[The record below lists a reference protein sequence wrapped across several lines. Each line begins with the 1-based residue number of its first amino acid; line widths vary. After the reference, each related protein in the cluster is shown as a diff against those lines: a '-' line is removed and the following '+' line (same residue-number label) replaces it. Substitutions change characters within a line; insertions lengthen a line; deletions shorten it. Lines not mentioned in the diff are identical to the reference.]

1 MLRCVHEVTA
11 PLALILAAT
20 AHADGSAVTFNKDV
34 APIVYANCAA
44 CHRPG
49 GVGPFSLLT
58 YDDARKR
65 ARQMAAVTGA
75 RYMPPWPPESGKGEF
90 VGERRLTDAQIARIR
105 RWVEAGAPEGN
116 RADLPPPPRFR
127 EGWPLGEPDLVLTLP
142 QPWTL
147 PPGGT
152 DVFRNF
158 VLPVP
163 VTRTRY
169 VRALEIR
176 LDDRKIAHHANVL
189 VDRTRSARRRDAQ
202 DGEPGF
208 AGMELTMES
217 EGFDPDS
224 HFLFWKPGTVPYEE
238 PPDMAWRL
246 DRGTDLVLNLH
257 LKPSGKPERVQPKVG
272 LYFTDRAPTRLPM
285 LMQLEHDGALDIP
298 PGAAGFVVTDEIELP
313 VAVDLLG
320 IYPHAHYLGKDVQG
334 VATLPDGRQQWLIHV
349 KDWDLNWQ
357 AVYRYPQPIPLPKG
371 TRLQMRWSYDNSAD
385 NPRNPNAPPAR
396 VVAGNRAEDE
406 MGHLWL
412 QVLPRP
418 EAGDAPGGD
427 PRILLQ
433 EAVMRARLRKYPGD
447 FTALYNLGAALQA
460 EGRLEDAITQLRLAV
475 AANPANPTARN
486 SLGTALQAQGDL
498 EGAIG
503 EYREALRQRPDDFN
517 ARYNLGQ
524 ALLLGGRSD
533 EAAASFREALGIRP
547 EDVDARA
554 QLGAA
559 LLAAGRFD
567 EAIDQCRRVL
577 EANPKHL
584 NARYNLGQALA
595 RRGELGAA
603 VHELGEALRI
613 QPDDLD
619 SLVALGLVLLAEGRA
634 DEAAVR
640 FREALRVK
648 ADDATAHDALGQLA
662 FAGGQVDEAVGHF
675 QVVVAS
681 RPDDADARNN
691 LGSALAAA
699 GRLAEAAAEFERALA
714 IDAGHVAARE
724 NLERARAALAGKD

>member
-1 MLRCVHEVTA
+1 VTPIA
-11 PLALILAAT
+11 VLLAA
-20 AHADGSAVTFNKDV
+20 AAPVEKPAVTFSKDI
-34 APIVYANCAA
+34 APIVYTSCAA
-44 CHRPG
+44 CHHPG

-58 YDDARKR
+58 YEDAGKR
-65 ARQMAAVTGA
+65 ARQMAAVTGK
-75 RYMPPWPPESGKGEF
+75 RYMPPWLPEPGKGQF
-90 VGERRLTDAQIARIR
+90 VGERRLTDAQIALIR

-116 RADLPPPPRFR
+116 RADLPPLPRFP

-142 QPWTL
+142 EPSTL
-147 PPGGT
+147 PPGGK

-189 VDRTRSARRRDAQ
+189 VDRTRSARRRDAE

-208 AGMELTMES
+208 AGMELAMES

-238 PPDMAWRL
+238 PSDMAWRL
-246 DRGTDLVLNLH
+246 DPGTDLVLNLH
-257 LKPSGKPERVQPKVG
+257 LKPSGKPERVQPRVG
-272 LYFTDRAPTRLPM
+272 LYFTDQAPTRLPM
-285 LMQLEHDGALDIP
+285 LLQLEHDGALDIP
-298 PGAAGFVVTDEIELP
+298 PGATGFVVTDEIELP

-334 VATLPDGRQQWLIHV
+334 VATLPDGRRQWLIHV

-357 AVYRYPQPIPLPKG
+357 AVYRYAKPIPLPKG

-385 NPRNPNAPPAR
+385 NARNPNAPPAR

-412 QVLPRP
+412 QVLPRSD
-418 EAGDAPGGD
+418 AGGAPGAD

-433 EAVMRARLRKYPGD
+433 EALMRARLRKYPGD
-447 FTALYNLGAALQA
+447 FTALYKLGAALQA
-460 EGRLEDAITQLRLAV
+460 EGRLEEAISQLRLAV
-475 AANPANPTARN
+475 AANPAHPTARN

-498 EGAIG
+498 LAAVG
-503 EYREALRQRPDDFN
+503 EYREALRLRPDDFN

-533 EAAASFREALGIRP
+533 EAAASLREALGIRP
-547 EDVDARA
+547 GDVDARA

-559 LLAAGRFD
+559 LLAAGHFD
-567 EAIDQCRRVL
+567 EAIEQCRRAI
-577 EANPKHL
+577 EADPKHL

-603 VHELGEALRI
+603 VIELGEALRLK
-613 QPDDLD
+613 PDDLD
-619 SLVALGLVLLAEGRA
+619 SLVGLGLVLLAEGRA
-634 DEAAVR
+634 DEAAAR
-640 FREALRVK
+640 FREAVRVK

-662 FAGGQVDEAVGHF
+662 FAGGRVDEAVGHF

-681 RPDDADARNN
+681 RPADADARNN

-714 IDAGHVAARE
+714 IDPGHVAARE

>member
-1 MLRCVHEVTA
+1 VTA
-11 PLALILAAT
+11 LIVLLLAAA
-20 AHADGSAVTFNKDV
+20 AHAERPAVTFNKDV

-44 CHRPG
+44 CHHPG

-58 YDDARKR
+58 YQDARKR
-65 ARQMAAVTGA
+65 ARQMAAVTRD
-75 RYMPPWPPESGKGEF
+75 RYMPPWLPERGKGEF
-90 VGERRLTDAQIARIR
+90 VGERRLTDAQIALIR
-105 RWVEAGAPEGN
+105 RWVEAGAPEGHPD
-116 RADLPPPPRFR
+116 DLPPPPRFR

-142 QPWTL
+142 EPWTL
-147 PPGGT
+147 PAGGT

-189 VDRTRSARRRDAQ
+189 VDRTRSARRRDAE

-208 AGMELTMES
+208 AGMELAMES

-246 DRGTDLVLNLH
+246 DPGTDLVLNLH
-257 LKPSGKPERVQPKVG
+257 LKPSGKPEPVQPKVG
-272 LYFTDRAPTRLPM
+272 LYFTDQAPTRLPM
-285 LMQLEHDGALDIP
+285 LLQLEHDGALDIP
-298 PGAAGFVVTDEIELP
+298 PGATGFVVTDEIELP
-313 VAVDLLG
+313 VAVDVLG

-334 VATLPDGRQQWLIHV
+334 VATLPDGRPRWLIHV

-357 AVYRYPQPIPLPKG
+357 AVYRYAKPIALPKG
-371 TRLQMRWSYDNSAD
+371 TRLSMRWSYDNSAD
-385 NPRNPNAPPAR
+385 NVRNPNAPPAR

-406 MGHLWL
+406 MGHLWI

-418 EAGDAPGGD
+418 ESGGAPGGD

-433 EAVMRARLRKYPGD
+433 EALMRARLRKYPGD

-475 AANPANPTARN
+475 AANPAHPTARN
-486 SLGTALQAQGDL
+486 SLGTALQAQGDR
-498 EGAIG
+498 EAAIG
-503 EYREALRQRPDDFN
+503 EYREALRLRPDDFN

-524 ALLLGGRSD
+524 ALLLRGRSD

-559 LLAAGRFD
+559 LLAAGQVD
-567 EAIDQCRRVL
+567 EAIEHCRRAI
-577 EANPKHL
+577 EANPDHL

-603 VHELGEALRI
+603 VNELGEALRI
-613 QPDDLD
+613 KPDDLD
-619 SLVALGLVLLAEGRA
+619 SLVALGLALLAEGRT

-640 FREALRVK
+640 FLEALRVK
-648 ADDATAHDALGQLA
+648 ADDPTAHDALGQLA
-662 FAGGQVDEAVGHF
+662 FAGGQVGEAVGHF
-675 QVVVAS
+675 QVVAVS
-681 RPDDADARNN
+681 RPADADARNN

-699 GRLAEAAAEFERALA
+699 GRLAEAAAEFEQALA
-714 IDAGHVAARE
+714 IDPGHAAARE
-724 NLERARAALAGKD
+724 NLDRVRAALAGKD